1 MALKSILSYFQSF
14 IPGNQLIDGG
24 DLQALVKMLFGTT
37 VGIVAHAGGNAAA
50 GAQLSEGWN
59 RVDTVASG
67 GDSLR
72 LPPAIAGAI
81 CGLWNNTGTS
91 MQVFGQQANQGG
103 LTAGDTIVP
112 SNSNTPAAVATG
124 VAQTTTQK
132 AIYVCF
138 VNGVWTQFLSA

>member
-1 MALKSILSYFQSF
+1 MAFASILNYFQSF
-14 IPGNQLIDGG
+14 IPGSRLVDGG
-24 DLQALVKMLFGTT
+24 DLKTMAEMLFGTHT
-37 VGIVAHAGGNAAA
+37 GVTALAGGDAA
-50 GAQLSEGWN
+50 GGTLLQAGWN
-59 RVDTVASG
+59 SVDTVASG

-72 LPPAIAGAI
+72 LPPAIAGSI
-81 CGLWNNTGTS
+81 VGVWNNTATS

-103 LTAGDTIVP
+103 LAAGDTIVP

-124 VAQTTTQK
+124 IAQTTAQK